1 MARRARLTLAP
12 TLVLTLT
19 LTLTLNP
26 NPDQVHVGKL
36 SAAIIEAVRRDFV
49 KGERRL
55 SPELAELTP
64 QLLQDP

>member
-1 MARRARLTLAP
+1 M
-12 TLVLTLT
+12 
-19 LTLTLNP
+19 
-26 NPDQVHVGKL
+26 GKL

-64 QLLQDP
+64 QLLQDVAREHLRCIFLHQVRVRVRVRVNLPLP